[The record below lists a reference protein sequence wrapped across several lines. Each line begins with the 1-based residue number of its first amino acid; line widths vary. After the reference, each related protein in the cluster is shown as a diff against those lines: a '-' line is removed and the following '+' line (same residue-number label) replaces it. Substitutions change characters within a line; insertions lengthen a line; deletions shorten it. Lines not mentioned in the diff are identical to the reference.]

1 MIVET
6 RLSLM
11 MCTVIGTLTQCSIS
25 SAKLF
30 AMASTAS
37 VTLVGEM
44 FLDTCGTA
52 MAGVGC
58 HGTALGFKQVNP
70 SRPLQQLSVA
80 GDSTAKPCQGIEGG
94 GGIAETVER
103 LVVLSSPCRPH
114 AQGKLVWDRG
124 VLIGVLVTSSK
135 LQVSNQFSDVS
146 EHPSVEAWLS
156 GLEHGTSN
164 GRVLLGDVTSVT
176 DSRPTPGILV
186 TGEILVLEDV
196 TSVTDSR
203 PTPGIPVTEKVLLLV
218 TSVTDSRPTPGILV
232 TGEEKERLCAP

>member
-6 RLSLM
+6 RRSLM

-37 VTLVGEM
+37 IKLVGEM

-70 SRPLQQLSVA
+70 SRPLQRLSVA
-80 GDSTAKPCQGIEGG
+80 GDSTVKLCQGIEGG

-103 LVVLSSPCRPH
+103 LAVLSSSCKPH
-114 AQGKLVWDRG
+114 AQGKPVGDRG
-124 VLIGVLVTSSK
+124 VLNGVLVTSSK
-135 LQVSNQFSDVS
+135 LQASNSFSDVS
-146 EHPSVEAWLS
+146 EPPSVEAWLS
-156 GLEHGTSN
+156 GLEHDVTFVRDSRPTPGIPVTGEKQVLGDVTSVMDSRPTP
-164 GRVLLGDVTSVT
+164 GILVTGEKEVLGDVTSVT
-176 DSRPTPGILV
+176 DSRPTPGI
-186 TGEILVLEDV
+186 
-196 TSVTDSR
+196 R
-203 PTPGIPVTEKVLLLV
+203 
-218 TSVTDSRPTPGILV
+218 V
-232 TGEEKERLCAP
+232 TGEE